1 MIQDKAYMVSDTTE
15 VRTAAPEAAAPAPA
29 QTLPVNPSDK
39 YIWGIYGALCF
50 FSVIELY
57 SASSREIAASGVYG
71 PILRHAAMLFVGF
84 LIILAVERI
93 PYRWFIP
100 LTPLFVVASVVMMV
114 YVMFFGEIINGARR
128 SFNLPGFAV
137 QPSEFIKLSAVLL
150 LALIMSRTQMK
161 RGILNSGVIAS
172 AVSVVF
178 FGALLF
184 NQGLTNTLLL
194 MAISASMMVIG
205 GIQWRKLA
213 VVMLAYSIVAGSAA
227 LYKLGHGDDD
237 TPAAATQTEQLAAGT
252 DGAGNVNRASTWQ
265 SRIER
270 YLGDGTPLYEKPID
284 AKNRQEMYSYMAQA
298 NGGVFGVIPGNS
310 RETARLPLAF
320 SDYIFA
326 IIIEDLGLVG
336 ALFIMF
342 MYLSLLARAASIARR
357 CTRTF
362 PALLVIGMAVMITFQ
377 ALFHMAIVSGVFPVS
392 GQPLPLFSK
401 GGTSILITSIAFG
414 IMLSVSRY
422 AVRGGTKQE
431 IRQEM
436 DSLPEN
442 MRAENQTQF

>member
-1 MIQDKAYMVSDTTE
+1 MIDQ
-15 VRTAAPEAAAPAPA
+15 TAATDLSGTGQNQPR
-29 QTLPVNPSDK
+29 TLPVNPSDK

-57 SASSREIAASGVYG
+57 SASSREIAAAGIYG

-100 LTPLFVVASVVMMV
+100 LTPLFVIVSVVMMI

-137 QPSEFIKLSAVLL
+137 QPAEFIKLSAVLI

-161 RGILNSGVIAS
+161 QGIRNSGVIAS
-172 AVSVVF
+172 ALAVVS

-184 NQGLTNTLLL
+184 NQGLTNTILL
-194 MAISASMMVIG
+194 MSISVSMMIIG

-213 VVMLAYSIVAGSAA
+213 VVMVAYGIVAGGAM
-227 LYKLGHGDDD
+227 LYKLGHEQDD
-237 TPAAATQTEQLAAGT
+237 TPAPTETTAGALRS
-252 DGAGNVNRASTWQ
+252 DALGADAVKINRTSTWQ
-265 SRIER
+265 QRISR
-270 YLGDGTPLYEKPID
+270 YLGDSIPLYDKPID

-326 IIIEDLGLVG
+326 IIVEDLGLVG
-336 ALFIMF
+336 SMFILFL
-342 MYLSLLARAASIARR
+342 YLSLLARAASIARR

-422 AVRGGTKQE
+422 AVRGGSKQE

-442 MRAENQTQF
+442 MRSENQTQF

>member
-1 MIQDKAYMVSDTTE
+1 MLDQTVDSPQDV
-15 VRTAAPEAAAPAPA
+15 TAATAPE
-29 QTLPVNPSDK
+29 QTRTLPVNPSDK

-50 FSVIELY
+50 FSIIELY
-57 SASSREIAASGVYG
+57 SASSREIAAAGVYG

-100 LTPLFVVASVVMMV
+100 LTPLFVIVSVVMMV

-137 QPSEFIKLSAVLL
+137 QPAEFIKLSAVLL

-172 AVSVVF
+172 AVAVVF

-194 MAISASMMVIG
+194 MCISGAMMIIG
-205 GIQWRKLA
+205 GIQWRKLG
-213 VVMLAYSIVAGSAA
+213 VVVVVYAIVAGGAA
-227 LYKLGHGDDD
+227 LYKFGHDSDDD
-237 TPAAATQTEQLAAGT
+237 APPTQAAGT
-252 DGAGNVNRASTWQ
+252 TALTADALVSEASKVNRSGTWQ
-265 SRIER
+265 SRLER
-270 YLGDGTPLYEKPID
+270 YFGDSIPLYDKPID

-336 ALFIMF
+336 SMFIMF
-342 MYLSLLARAASIARR
+342 LYLSLLARAASIARR

-422 AVRGGTKQE
+422 AVRSDNKKA
-431 IRQEM
+431 IRQEI

-442 MRAENQTQF
+442 MRSENQTQF

>member
-1 MIQDKAYMVSDTTE
+1 MVTSVNDTTGI
-15 VRTAAPEAAAPAPA
+15 RTDADVIDPA
-29 QTLPVNPSDK
+29 QVSSRPINPSDK

-50 FSVIELY
+50 FSIIELY
-57 SASSREIAASGVYG
+57 SASSREIASVGVYA

-84 LIILAVERI
+84 LIILAIERI

-100 LTPLFVVASVVMMV
+100 LTPLFVTASVVMMI

-137 QPSEFIKLSAVLL
+137 QPAEFIKLSAVLL

-161 RGILNSGVIAS
+161 HGIRNSGVIAS
-172 AVSVVF
+172 AISVVF

-213 VVMLAYSIVAGSAA
+213 VVMLAYTVVAGGAA
-227 LYKLGHGDDD
+227 IYKLGHDDD
-237 TPAAATQTEQLAAGT
+237 DGPASASATEQV
-252 DGAGNVNRASTWQ
+252 DGAPNVNRTSTWQ

-270 YLGDGTPLYEKPID
+270 YIGDGTPLYEKPID

-298 NGGVFGVIPGNS
+298 NGGMFGVIPGNS

-326 IIIEDLGLVG
+326 IIIEDIGLVG

-342 MYLSLLARAASIARR
+342 LYLSLLARAASIARR

-401 GGTSILITSIAFG
+401 GGTSILITSIAIG
-414 IMLSVSRY
+414 IMLSVSRH

-436 DSLPEN
+436 DSLPES

>member
-1 MIQDKAYMVSDTTE
+1 MINQ
-15 VRTAAPEAAAPAPA
+15 TATADLPGTGQEQAR
-29 QTLPVNPSDK
+29 TLPINPSDK

-57 SASSREIAASGVYG
+57 SASSREIAAAGVYG

-100 LTPLFVVASVVMMV
+100 LTPLFVIVSVVMMI

-137 QPSEFIKLSAVLL
+137 QPAEFIKLSAVLI

-161 RGILNSGVIAS
+161 QGIRNAGVIAS
-172 AVSVVF
+172 AVAVVF

-184 NQGLTNTLLL
+184 NQGLTNTILL
-194 MAISASMMVIG
+194 MAISVSMMIIG

-213 VVMLAYSIVAGSAA
+213 VVMVAYGVVAGGAM
-227 LYKLGHGDDD
+227 LYKLGHEHDD
-237 TPAAATQTEQLAAGT
+237 TPTPAEAAVALTAESFDADATK
-252 DGAGNVNRASTWQ
+252 VNRTSTWQ
-265 SRIER
+265 QRISR
-270 YLGDGTPLYEKPID
+270 YLGDSIPLYDKPID

-326 IIIEDLGLVG
+326 IIVEDLGLVG
-336 ALFIMF
+336 SMFILFL
-342 MYLSLLARAASIARR
+342 YLSLLARAASIARR

-362 PALLVIGMAVMITFQ
+362 PALLVIGMAVMIAFQ

-422 AVRGGTKQE
+422 AVRSDNKKA

-442 MRAENQTQF
+442 MRSENQTQF

>member
-1 MIQDKAYMVSDTTE
+1 
-15 VRTAAPEAAAPAPA
+15 
-29 QTLPVNPSDK
+29 
-39 YIWGIYGALCF
+39 
-50 FSVIELY
+50 
-57 SASSREIAASGVYG
+57 
-71 PILRHAAMLFVGF
+71 
-84 LIILAVERI
+84 
-93 PYRWFIP
+93 
-100 LTPLFVVASVVMMV
+100 
-114 YVMFFGEIINGARR
+114 
-128 SFNLPGFAV
+128 
-137 QPSEFIKLSAVLL
+137 
-150 LALIMSRTQMK
+150 
-161 RGILNSGVIAS
+161 
-172 AVSVVF
+172 
-178 FGALLF
+178 
-184 NQGLTNTLLL
+184 
-194 MAISASMMVIG
+194 
-205 GIQWRKLA
+205 
-213 VVMLAYSIVAGSAA
+213 
-227 LYKLGHGDDD
+227 
-237 TPAAATQTEQLAAGT
+237 
-252 DGAGNVNRASTWQ
+252 
-265 SRIER
+265 
-270 YLGDGTPLYEKPID
+270 
-284 AKNRQEMYSYMAQA
+284 MAQD

>member
-1 MIQDKAYMVSDTTE
+1 MVTSVNDTTGI
-15 VRTAAPEAAAPAPA
+15 RTDADVIDPA
-29 QTLPVNPSDK
+29 QVPSRPINPSDK

-50 FSVIELY
+50 FSIIELY
-57 SASSREIAASGVYG
+57 SASSREIASAGVYA

-84 LIILAVERI
+84 LIILAIERI

-100 LTPLFVVASVVMMV
+100 LTPLFVTASVVMMI

-128 SFNLPGFAV
+128 SFSLPGFAV
-137 QPSEFIKLSAVLL
+137 QPAEFIKLSAVLL

-161 RGILNSGVIAS
+161 HGIRNSGVIAS
-172 AVSVVF
+172 AISVVF

-213 VVMLAYSIVAGSAA
+213 VVMLAYTVVAGGAA
-227 LYKLGHGDDD
+227 IYKLGHDDD
-237 TPAAATQTEQLAAGT
+237 DGPASASATEQV
-252 DGAGNVNRASTWQ
+252 DGAPNVNRTSTWQ

-270 YLGDGTPLYEKPID
+270 YIGDGTPLYEKPID

-326 IIIEDLGLVG
+326 IIIEDIGLVG

-342 MYLSLLARAASIARR
+342 LYLSLLARAASIARR

-401 GGTSILITSIAFG
+401 GGTSILITSIAIG
-414 IMLSVSRY
+414 IMLSVSRH

-431 IRQEM
+431 IRQEI
-436 DSLPEN
+436 DSLPES

>member
-1 MIQDKAYMVSDTTE
+1 
-15 VRTAAPEAAAPAPA
+15 
-29 QTLPVNPSDK
+29 
-39 YIWGIYGALCF
+39 
-50 FSVIELY
+50 
-57 SASSREIAASGVYG
+57 
-71 PILRHAAMLFVGF
+71 
-84 LIILAVERI
+84 
-93 PYRWFIP
+93 
-100 LTPLFVVASVVMMV
+100 
-114 YVMFFGEIINGARR
+114 MFFGEIINGARR

-213 VVMLAYSIVAGSAA
+213 VVMLAYSIVAGGAA